1 MCALVVQ
8 TYVSPLGNC
17 VGCVAWSAGMQY
29 RRLAS
34 WKGVVMVGCTSLD
47 WWQEKQYARKVGEK
61 KLLFPFL
68 VVRCCWAAVLVLASF
83 TMMIDVEP

>member
-1 MCALVVQ
+1 
-8 TYVSPLGNC
+8 
-17 VGCVAWSAGMQY
+17 MQY

-34 WKGVVMVGCTSLD
+34 WKGVVMVGCTGLD

-61 KLLFPFL
+61 KLLFPFF

-83 TMMIDVEP
+83 TMILMLNHDLNGAAARDLIYRALLLEAGQCSDR